1 MLGEVVSP
9 RCRDIERKAG
19 YMRPEECAFPPSVPS
34 ALPSGRWCIRDVCG
48 VVCAVLTW
56 FLVLYADFVVMFVV
70 LLPVRNA
77 VYSVLNATLFNT
89 LAVLALT
96 SHSRAMCTDPV
107 SVSDPCDCASK
118 LVYRAM
124 VRTTIRFGIKA
135 ESV

>member
-1 MLGEVVSP
+1 MSGVAVTP

-19 YMRPEECAFPPSVPS
+19 YVRPEECAVPPAVPT

-56 FLVLYADFVVMFVV
+56 FLVLYADFVVMFVM
-70 LLPVRNA
+70 LLPVKNA
-77 VYSVLNATLFNT
+77 VYSTLNATLFNA

-107 SVSDPCDCASK
+107 SVCPTACHTPLCVWPLCMCVVSECVSGP
-118 LVYRAM
+118 
-124 VRTTIRFGIKA
+124 
-135 ESV
+135 